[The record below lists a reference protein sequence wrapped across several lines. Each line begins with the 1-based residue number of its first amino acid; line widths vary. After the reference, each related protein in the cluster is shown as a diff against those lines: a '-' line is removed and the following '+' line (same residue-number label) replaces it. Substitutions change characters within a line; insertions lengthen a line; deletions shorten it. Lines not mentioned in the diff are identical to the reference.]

1 MDKGR
6 TEKCRNRTF
15 MRAHSWTSRNRKT
28 RFKGGGSR
36 TKNDKIGCLSTKK
49 MKRRGRKVIEG
60 EYFVSMVMMNE
71 SRQITAAIF
80 TRLNE
85 VYIREAAR

>member
-1 MDKGR
+1 
-6 TEKCRNRTF
+6 
-15 MRAHSWTSRNRKT
+15 
-28 RFKGGGSR
+28 
-36 TKNDKIGCLSTKK
+36 

-60 EYFVSMVMMNE
+60 EDFVSKVMMNE